1 MTLGKRI
8 KQAMESKNMKQ
19 YELAEKT
26 YITQTTISRY
36 VTDERT
42 PDAITLK
49 AICEALDVS
58 ADWLLEIRE
67 EQQEELKRL
76 EELKKIEELKRLEE
90 LKKILETVAQIG
102 GTVQAS
108 YVLSILED

>member
-1 MTLGKRI
+1 MEITLGKRI

-36 VTDERT
+36 ITGERT
-42 PDAITLK
+42 PDAINLK

-58 ADWLLEIRE
+58 ADWLLEIRGN
-67 EQQEELKRL
+67 QQEELKRL
-76 EELKKIEELKRLEE
+76 EKLKELM
-90 LKKILETVAQIG
+90 ETVAQFG

>member
-1 MTLGKRI
+1 MEITLGKRI

-36 VTDERT
+36 ITGERT
-42 PDAITLK
+42 PDAINLK

-67 EQQEELKRL
+67 NQQEELKRIEKL
-76 EELKKIEELKRLEE
+76 KELM
-90 LKKILETVAQIG
+90 ETVAQFG

>member
-1 MTLGKRI
+1 MEITLGKRI

-36 VTDERT
+36 ITGERT
-42 PDAITLK
+42 PDAINLK
-49 AICEALDVS
+49 AICEALEIS
-58 ADWLLEIRE
+58 ADWLLEIKDY
-67 EQQEELKRL
+67 QQEELKRL
-76 EELKKIEELKRLEE
+76 EKLKELMEI
-90 LKKILETVAQIG
+90 VAQLG

>member
-1 MTLGKRI
+1 MEITLGKRI
-8 KQAMESKNMKQ
+8 KQAMKLKNMKQ

-36 VTDERT
+36 ITGERT
-42 PDAITLK
+42 PDAINLK

-58 ADWLLEIRE
+58 ADWLLEIKDY
-67 EQQEELKRL
+67 QQEELKRL
-76 EELKKIEELKRLEE
+76 EKLKELM
-90 LKKILETVAQIG
+90 ETVAQLG

>member
-1 MTLGKRI
+1 MQTTLGKRI
-8 KQAMESKNMKQ
+8 KQAMQLKHMKQ

-26 YITQTTISRY
+26 FITQTTISRY
-36 VTDERT
+36 ITGERT
-42 PDAITLK
+42 PDAINLK

-58 ADWLLEIRE
+58 ADWLLDIRE
-67 EQQEELKRL
+67 DQREELRRL
-76 EELKKIEELKRLEE
+76 AELKKLM
-90 LKKILETVAQIG
+90 ETVAQLG

>member
-1 MTLGKRI
+1 MEITLGKRI
-8 KQAMESKNMKQ
+8 KQAMKLKNMKQ

-36 VTDERT
+36 ITGERT
-42 PDAITLK
+42 PDAINLK
-49 AICEALDVS
+49 AICEALEVS
-58 ADWLLEIRE
+58 ADWLLEIKDY
-67 EQQEELKRL
+67 QQEDLKRL
-76 EELKKIEELKRLEE
+76 EKLKELM
-90 LKKILETVAQIG
+90 ETVAQLG

>member
-1 MTLGKRI
+1 METTIGKRI
-8 KQAMESKNMKQ
+8 KQAMQLKNMKQ

-36 VTDERT
+36 ITGERT
-42 PDAITLK
+42 PDAINLK

-58 ADWLLEIRE
+58 ADWLLEIKDY
-67 EQQEELKRL
+67 QQEELKRL
-76 EELKKIEELKRLEE
+76 EKLKELM
-90 LKKILETVAQIG
+90 ETVAQFG

>member
-1 MTLGKRI
+1 METTIGKRI
-8 KQAMESKNMKQ
+8 KQAMKLKNMKQ

-36 VTDERT
+36 ITGERT
-42 PDAITLK
+42 PDAINLK

-67 EQQEELKRL
+67 NQQEELKRIEIL
-76 EELKKIEELKRLEE
+76 KELM
-90 LKKILETVAQIG
+90 ETVAQFG

>member
-1 MTLGKRI
+1 MEITLGKRI

-36 VTDERT
+36 ITGERT
-42 PDAITLK
+42 PDAINLK

-67 EQQEELKRL
+67 NQQEELKRL
-76 EELKKIEELKRLEE
+76 EKLKELM
-90 LKKILETVAQIG
+90 ETVAQFG

>member
-1 MTLGKRI
+1 MEITLGKRI
-8 KQAMESKNMKQ
+8 KQAMKLKNIKQ

-36 VTDERT
+36 ITGERT
-42 PDAITLK
+42 PDAINLK

-58 ADWLLEIRE
+58 ADWLLEIKDY
-67 EQQEELKRL
+67 QQEELKRL
-76 EELKKIEELKRLEE
+76 EKLKELM
-90 LKKILETVAQIG
+90 ETVAQLG

>member
-1 MTLGKRI
+1 MEITLGKRI
-8 KQAMESKNMKQ
+8 KQAMQLKHMKQ

-36 VTDERT
+36 ITGERT
-42 PDAITLK
+42 PDAINLK
-49 AICEALDVS
+49 AICEALGVS
-58 ADWLLEIRE
+58 ADWLLEIKDY
-67 EQQEELKRL
+67 QQEELKRL
-76 EELKKIEELKRLEE
+76 EKLKELM
-90 LKKILETVAQIG
+90 ETVAQFG